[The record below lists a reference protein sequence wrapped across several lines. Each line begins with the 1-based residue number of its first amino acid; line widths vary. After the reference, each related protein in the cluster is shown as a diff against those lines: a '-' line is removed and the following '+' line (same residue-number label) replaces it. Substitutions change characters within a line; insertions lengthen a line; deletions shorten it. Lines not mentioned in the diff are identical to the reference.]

1 MYVSTTVLFNTII
14 ERRQC
19 YKVEKTNEKEVSAR
33 EHNHHSVNK
42 QIWRLDWN
50 LMVREPIH
58 NIH

>member
-1 MYVSTTVLFNTII
+1 
-14 ERRQC
+14 
-19 YKVEKTNEKEVSAR
+19 VSAR